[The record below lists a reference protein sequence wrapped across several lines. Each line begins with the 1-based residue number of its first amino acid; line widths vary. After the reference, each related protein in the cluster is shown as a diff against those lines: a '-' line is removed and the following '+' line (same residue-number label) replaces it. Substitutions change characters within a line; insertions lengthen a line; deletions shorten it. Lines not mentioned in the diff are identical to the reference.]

1 MLATDRTAQG
11 TVSRPLY
18 TRAQLERLIA
28 PRSIAIVGASPRAG
42 SFGLRTLENLA
53 HFRGPIWPVN
63 GKYGEIGGRPCFA
76 SLAALPGKPDLVALV
91 VPREGVEAALKQA
104 AQAGAGGVIV
114 YASGYGEMARDETGA
129 AQRRLAE
136 IARAAR
142 MPMLGPN
149 CMGMVNHE
157 LGVGVSFIPEY
168 SKMPRRLGPIAFVS
182 QSGALGYC
190 LAQACE
196 RGLGFRYFF
205 SAGNSAD
212 VDVADLISAM
222 AEDADV
228 RAIACLF
235 EGVPSARRLLEAGEK
250 ARRAGKPVIV
260 YKLGTSEDG
269 AAAARSHT
277 GSLAG
282 SAEAFRALFDRAGF
296 VAVEDYEALVEYAK
310 FFAASGR
317 PLARGVAVVSGS
329 GGAGVIAADMAAR
342 HGVPMPQPTAKTAA
356 ALRVVGPEF
365 GAARNPCDPTGQVL
379 SVPESYGKCCRAL
392 LEDPQYGVLLCAMSV
407 AAHETGNARAGTI
420 AALAREQP
428 KPVSV
433 VWVSEWLQG
442 PGSEGYEADDRV
454 GMFRSLD
461 RCYAAIAAWQR
472 WHETPPAVEPRL
484 TKKIPDWN
492 SGKKKVIAEKDAK
505 KILAQYGLRAVPER
519 AAKHADEVV
528 KAAAEL
534 GYPVVLKADGDVAHK
549 TEAGAVK
556 LDLRDEAALRA
567 ACAAMTAA
575 CATLRPPHA
584 GFLVQPMLT
593 GGVELVVGVK
603 RDPQVGAVLLVG
615 LGGVLVEIMRDTALA
630 LAPVGKQEARRM
642 LESLQGFKLLQGYR
656 GSPPADLDAVCE
668 AIARISEFATDH
680 AAEIEEIDVNPLL
693 ACRDGAIAL
702 DALIVLRDP

>member
-1 MLATDRTAQG
+1 
-11 TVSRPLY
+11 
-18 TRAQLERLIA
+18 
-28 PRSIAIVGASPRAG
+28 
-42 SFGLRTLENLA
+42 
-53 HFRGPIWPVN
+53 
-63 GKYGEIGGRPCFA
+63 
-76 SLAALPGKPDLVALV
+76 
-91 VPREGVEAALKQA
+91 
-104 AQAGAGGVIV
+104 AGAGGVIV
-114 YASGYGEMARDETGA
+114 YASGYGEMDREEAGA

-149 CMGMVNHE
+149 CMGMVNHA

-168 SKMPRRLGPIAFVS
+168 SKMPRTLGPIAFVS

-190 LAQACE
+190 LAQAAE

-222 AEDADV
+222 AEEEEV
-228 RAIACLF
+228 RSIACLF
-235 EGVPSARRLLEAGEK
+235 EGVPSAQRLLEAGEK

-282 SAEAFRALFDRAGF
+282 SAAAFRALFDRAGF
-296 VAVEDYEALVEYAK
+296 VAVDDYEALVEYAK
-310 FFAASGR
+310 FFAASGK

-342 HGVPMPQPTAKTAA
+342 HGVPMPQPTDKTAA
-356 ALRVVGPEF
+356 ALRAVVPEF

-407 AAHETGNARAGTI
+407 AAHETGSARAATI

-428 KPVSV
+428 KAVSV

-472 WHETPPAVEPRL
+472 WHEAPPAAQPRL
-484 TKKIPDWN
+484 SRKNACEFSGRKKTFT
-492 SGKKKVIAEKDAK
+492 EREAK
-505 KILAQYGLRAVPER
+505 EILARYGVHGAPER
-519 AAKHADEVV
+519 VAKNAEEAVR
-528 KAAAEL
+528 AAEAI
-534 GYPVVLKADGDVAHK
+534 GFPVVLKADGDIEHK
-549 TEAGAVK
+549 TESGAVK
-556 LDLRDEAALRA
+556 LDLRDAAAVAA

-575 CATLRPPHA
+575 KQ
-584 GFLVQPMLT
+584 GFLVQPMLK
-593 GGVELVVGVK
+593 GGVELVVGIK
-603 RDPQVGAVLLVG
+603 RDPQVGPVLLVG
-615 LGGVLVEIMRDTALA
+615 LGGVLVEILRDTALA
-630 LAPVGKQEARRM
+630 LAPVGKAEARRM
-642 LESLQGFKLLQGYR
+642 LQSLKGFQLLRGYR
-656 GSPPADLDAVCE
+656 GAPAADLDSVCD
-668 AIARISEFATDH
+668 AIARISEFAADN
-680 AAEIEEIDVNPLL
+680 ADEIEEIDVNPLL
-693 ACRDGAIAL
+693 ARPDGAVAL
-702 DALIVLRDP
+702 DALI